1 MARVGSPTV
10 RLRPLTDPDREAV
23 LRLNAD
29 HVELLSPL
37 DDDRLSMLADVG
49 TVEVVEVDGEPGGF
63 VVTFG
68 PGADYDSG
76 YYAWFAQR
84 YDDFLYLDRVVV
96 DPAHRR
102 RGVGHAVYDEVEARA
117 GRRGVLLLEVN
128 CDPPNEPSLAFH
140 AARGFEPVGEL
151 GGVGRRSRMLARE
164 CRWPESVV
172 RMWADDRASRELG
185 MELLA
190 VGPGRATVSMRV
202 REDMVN
208 GHEIGHGGLTF
219 ALADSAFACAC
230 NSHGPVTVAAGAT
243 IRFRSPVR
251 LGELLVASAVERSRE
266 GARGAYDVE
275 VRAGERLVA
284 EFEGRSA
291 TLGGEDA

>member
-10 RLRPLTDPDREAV
+10 RLRPLTDSDRAAV
-23 LRLNAD
+23 LRLNAE

-37 DDDRLSMLADVG
+37 DDARLTVLARVG

-76 YYAWFAQR
+76 YYRWFADR
-84 YDDFLYLDRVVV
+84 YADFLYLDRVVV
-96 DPAHRR
+96 DPVHRR
-102 RGVGHAVYDEVEARA
+102 RGVGSAVYDEVEARA
-117 GRRGVLLLEVN
+117 GRHGVLLLEVN

-140 AARGFEPVGEL
+140 AARGFEPVGEV
-151 GGVGRRSRMLARE
+151 GGDGRRSRMLARE
-164 CRWPESVV
+164 VHWPDPVV
-172 RMWADDRASRELG
+172 RMWAEDRASRELG

-208 GHEIGHGGLTF
+208 GHDIGHGGLTF
-219 ALADSAFACAC
+219 AVADSAFACAC

-243 IRFRSPVR
+243 IRFASPVR
-251 LGELLVASAVERSRE
+251 LGEVLVASATERGRE
-266 GARGAYDVE
+266 GRRGVYDVE
-275 VRAGERLVA
+275 VRAGDRLVA

-291 TLGGEDA
+291 ALRGEDG